1 MSIVRSDDLSFI
13 DVPCSS
19 RRGGFSFFFEK
30 KETKKA
36 TTSQNSN
43 NVLPLQPHL
52 LVADI
57 IGVLR
62 ARGLHP
68 QLVVNFNVCG

>member
-1 MSIVRSDDLSFI
+1 MFPAQAAWVAFT
-13 DVPCSS
+13 
-19 RRGGFSFFFEK
+19 FFYGK
-30 KETKKA
+30 KSKPKKA

-43 NVLPLQPHL
+43 NVLPLPSCL

-62 ARGLHP
+62 ARGLHA
-68 QLVVNFNVCG
+68 QIVVNFDD